1 MAKELY
7 LSGEGVMMTKQS
19 GGDML
24 KFGTI
29 QNLNIATSAT
39 FKELFAG
46 SGLFP
51 VASRAFE
58 KSIECSCEMA
68 SFAKDFIELS
78 QGLASGSPTTV
89 ERPVFA
95 EKQTVTAGVA
105 TVDKSSYK
113 AGYTYVTDADGN
125 KLTKVAGAPASGEY
139 QESTP
144 ASGELTFNA
153 DMNANDVYID
163 YVYNYDYAGN
173 ADDVEALVVAADVLP
188 ATFELFYECKITEGG
203 VERGVEIVFFQCKPT
218 VDMKLVFQRDFNVPN
233 FTFRVVDPKRPDG
246 KIGHYVIV

>member
-1 MAKELY
+1 MAEKLY
-7 LSGEGVMMTKQS
+7 LSGEGVMMTKIS
-19 GGDML
+19 GGGML

-29 QNLNIATSAT
+29 QNLNLATAAT

-58 KSIECSCEMA
+58 KSIECSCDMA
-68 SFAKDFIELS
+68 SFEKDFIELS
-78 QGLASGSPTTV
+78 QGLASGSPTTI

-95 EKQTVTAGVA
+95 EKQTVDTGTV

-113 AGYTYVTDADGN
+113 AGYTHVTDADGT
-125 KLTKVAGAPASGEY
+125 KLTLVAGAPDSGEY

-153 DMNANDVYID
+153 DMNTNDVYID
-163 YVYNYDYAGN
+163 YVYNYDYAAN
-173 ADDVEALVVAADVLP
+173 ADSVEALVVAADVLP

-203 VERGVEIVFFQCKPT
+203 ITRGVEIVFFKCKPT

-233 FTFRVVDPKRPDG
+233 FTFRVVNPMRPDG
-246 KIGHYVIV
+246 KIGHYTIV